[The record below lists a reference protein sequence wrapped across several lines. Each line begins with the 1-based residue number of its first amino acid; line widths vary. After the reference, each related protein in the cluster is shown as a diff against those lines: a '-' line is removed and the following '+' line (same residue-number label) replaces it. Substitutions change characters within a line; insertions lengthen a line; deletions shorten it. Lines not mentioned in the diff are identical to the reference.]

1 MAWLKMDITIVM
13 FMIEI
18 NKYGGVLMTTKYTVQ
33 IGHRFRLIALE
44 VKVGIRM
51 FVTWFTLVNICKM
64 KYRNNLF
71 QFIN

>member
-1 MAWLKMDITIVM
+1 MMAWLKMDITIVM

-44 VKVGIRM
+44 VKVGI
-51 FVTWFTLVNICKM
+51 KM
-64 KYRNNLF
+64 CV
-71 QFIN
+71 I